1 MAFNKVNLFSEIW
14 KYSIKWREDVISK
27 NKTKQNKTK
36 QRNEYNQDFETP
48 LALQKKRGRLRD
60 AQKWIKEK
68 NNDYVTRETG
78 LKFCDAQS
86 SFEGPFAI
94 RYFSKK
100 RPGQN

>member
-27 NKTKQNKTK
+27 NKTKQNKTKQNKTK

-68 NNDYVTRETG
+68 
-78 LKFCDAQS
+78 K
-86 SFEGPFAI
+86 
-94 RYFSKK
+94 
-100 RPGQN
+100 